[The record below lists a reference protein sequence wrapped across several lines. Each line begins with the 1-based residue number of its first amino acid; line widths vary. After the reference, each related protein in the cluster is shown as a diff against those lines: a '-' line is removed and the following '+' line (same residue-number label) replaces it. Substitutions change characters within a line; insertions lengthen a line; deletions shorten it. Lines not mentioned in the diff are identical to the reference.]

1 VAANEQQARG
11 VAKDDTPATSEE
23 QYGSTSDSC
32 FDDPDPESL
41 KPDRDR
47 DIKAAEFAINLLLSA
62 RTDRVRHMRASIAIA
77 LLKNNLNLGEIA
89 KHFGITSERVTK
101 VVKDVKGYEV
111 SE

>member
-1 VAANEQQARG
+1 
-11 VAKDDTPATSEE
+11 
-23 QYGSTSDSC
+23 
-32 FDDPDPESL
+32 
-41 KPDRDR
+41 
-47 DIKAAEFAINLLLSA
+47 
-62 RTDRVRHMRASIAIA
+62 MRASIAIA